1 MNFIV
6 CYEWKWVTQD
16 KRNRL
21 FNYDI
26 IRHSIRLSR
35 IVWYYLLN
43 SKLRFDIE
51 IVLDVGVLGYGVI
64 LLKHW
69 Q

>member
-26 IRHSIRLSR
+26 IRHSIRLSQ